1 MLLKLIQQ
9 CDKCL
14 FLKSPIGCSEWWAK
28 NVRCQWVCMYE
39 TVSDL
44 LCVYVSVWICECVNV
59 CVCIV
64 VCVWEYV
71 WVWGCV
77 YVSVCVWVYVSVCGV
92 FGCIVWMWLWL
103 CECVYVCEYKC
114 ICLWV
119 CLVLFKLC
127 IGFTINIVL
136 LPFWYDFKTVKIMFN
151 FKIAILPNFFLMS
164 FVCFWQDRY
173 KNMKCWLA
181 SLS

>member
-1 MLLKLIQQ
+1 VTNVSSWNLQLDAQ
-9 CDKCL
+9 CDEPQMSGVSGCL
-14 FLKSPIGCSEWWAK
+14 
-28 NVRCQWVCMYE
+28 CMRQY
-39 TVSDL
+39 L

-151 FKIAILPNFFLMS
+151 FKIAILPNFF
-164 FVCFWQDRY
+164 
-173 KNMKCWLA
+173 
-181 SLS
+181 